1 MKACLFLVAGNIRW
15 RTGQWEIRRFAGLG
29 RTMPWTMAGF
39 SVAALSMVGI
49 PPAAGFFSKW
59 YLLLGSI
66 DAGNWFFVAVIL
78 ASSLLTAVYFFRVLE
93 QVYATHTNEESA
105 PVHAADPPLSM
116 LLPTL
121 LLGAG
126 LLILGLFNSAIVTYI
141 LNSVAQ
147 PLQRPGS

>member
-1 MKACLFLVAGNIRW
+1 
-15 RTGQWEIRRFAGLG
+15 
-29 RTMPWTMAGF
+29 
-39 SVAALSMVGI
+39 MVGI
-49 PPAAGFFSKW
+49 PPAAGFFSQW
-59 YLLLGSI
+59 YLLLGGI

-78 ASSLLTAVYFFRVLE
+78 ASRLLTAGCFFRVLE
-93 QVYATHTNEESA
+93 QVYATHTHEESA